1 MAAEIPSPGLR
12 ARPVPDVFA
21 PGLRMSLPPNYRQVA
36 MMGTTPAPGPT
47 HVYMPASPMMSN
59 ILKATT
65 TSSSSTSSG
74 NGGSGSSKG
83 RPADRLARTPSTPS
97 SSSKGVGEANVPSPF
112 TTPHHGNP
120 AFNPQKMGTGKG
132 VSKHSGEGRIPK
144 PPKAPDKP
152 LMPYMRYS
160 RKVWDQV
167 KAANN
172 DLKLWEIGKI
182 IGSMWRDLPEA
193 DKQDYVDEY
202 ESEKAE
208 YNKALEVYHASPAYQ
223 QYLAAKAK
231 GTIATEEKEILDRSS
246 STATVGSKL
255 DRRIDIQ
262 PAEDED
268 DYDDG
273 LSVKHVSHSRYI
285 RNHRLINEIFSDTMV
300 PDVRSVV
307 TSQRLTVLRRQVQS
321 LTMHQKKLETE
332 LQQIE
337 EKFEAKKRKFIEAG
351 DSFQSELKKVKA
363 TAPKLDETSFASMVE
378 RQKEVLRREAEER
391 QRTAQGLPSR
401 PPSTSSSQVQPQS
414 NAASRE
420 DSNDAAG
427 PAPQNTATP
436 VDAAASPAP
445 MQENDMGGEDENKME
460 ASTAVTSTAA
470 ATAPNVPAPT
480 TTTAAAVPAVNGP
493 TSAAPS
499 AAPPLAPSAA
509 AGGSSS
515 QMTSTP
521 PTSAQNTAAHS
532 DASSVPRPAPSG
544 VSSNPAPL
552 PGTPQAPPVSVAA
565 PPPAPHPA
573 PPPNTAPAPA
583 PVPGQGPP
591 PQQAPGPGP
600 TPGHV
605 AAPAPVQAAAQAPST
620 PGQAPPP
627 NPGSVPA
634 PNPAQAPPVVPP
646 PSGPA
651 PAPMTN
657 MATPHHPQMPQSNA
671 IPGNMIPHSGQ
682 MPPANMPTGPMV
694 PPHPAQMHP
703 TNAIHGNMVPSH
715 PNQLPPASSL
725 PGGLPQPHPTQM
737 HPAGAHPPGSMAPS
751 HPTQMPPASAMPGNM
766 APHPGSGHQPGPPTS
781 APPS

>member
-1 MAAEIPSPGLR
+1 
-12 ARPVPDVFA
+12 
-21 PGLRMSLPPNYRQVA
+21 
-36 MMGTTPAPGPT
+36 
-47 HVYMPASPMMSN
+47 
-59 ILKATT
+59 
-65 TSSSSTSSG
+65 
-74 NGGSGSSKG
+74 
-83 RPADRLARTPSTPS
+83 
-97 SSSKGVGEANVPSPF
+97 
-112 TTPHHGNP
+112 
-120 AFNPQKMGTGKG
+120 
-132 VSKHSGEGRIPK
+132 
-144 PPKAPDKP
+144 
-152 LMPYMRYS
+152 MPYMRYS

-246 STATVGSKL
+246 STTTVGSKL

-351 DSFQSELKKVKA
+351 DSFQAELKKVKA

-414 NAASRE
+414 NAATRE

-499 AAPPLAPSAA
+499 TAPPLAPSAA

-532 DASSVPRPAPSG
+532 DASSVPRPAPSV
-544 VSSNPAPL
+544 VSSNPTPL
-552 PGTPQAPPVSVAA
+552 PGTPQAPLSLVQFLLLLLPIQ
-565 PPPAPHPA
+565 PPHQPLPQLQLLSQVRGHHHSRLQVLVLPLDTLQ
-573 PPPNTAPAPA
+573 PLLQSRLLPKLPNPR
-583 PVPGQGPP
+583 
-591 PQQAPGPGP
+591 
-600 TPGHV
+600 
-605 AAPAPVQAAAQAPST
+605 PST
-620 PGQAPPP
+620 TTQSRLCSSTQSSPGSSSCSPSLRTCPCSYDQHGHSSPPTDAPEQCHSWEHDSSLWADASCKHANRTHGSPPP
-627 NPGSVPA
+627 NPDA
-634 PNPAQAPPVVPP
+634 PHQCHPWQHGPISPQPVA
-646 PSGPA
+646 SC
-651 PAPMTN
+651 
-657 MATPHHPQMPQSNA
+657 
-671 IPGNMIPHSGQ
+671 
-682 MPPANMPTGPMV
+682 
-694 PPHPAQMHP
+694 
-703 TNAIHGNMVPSH
+703 
-715 PNQLPPASSL
+715 QLPPRCPAPTSPNTDASSRCPSPWQHGPL
-725 PGGLPQPHPTQM
+725 PSDPNAPCQYHAWEHGPTPWSWASTRTT
-737 HPAGAHPPGSMAPS
+737 HLCPS
-751 HPTQMPPASAMPGNM
+751 FLVFV
-766 APHPGSGHQPGPPTS
+766 
-781 APPS
+781 